1 MCNEERRCAY
11 ENSWAMVQEAFHNGF
26 MVSESCLQAALY
38 TALQDNL
45 PLAVHIVAE
54 PRWTVAGQTRY
65 PDLILIEDN
74 EITDIFE
81 LKFTPQGACVW
92 TMDFIK
98 LHAYVRG
105 EPLYPARLD
114 PQTGQWTDSLPVRD
128 DCRLHFVAVARYDA
142 LAVWPPLLGGD
153 GIHQWFGRVGGS
165 DKDVWDIHFA

>member
-26 MVSESCLQAALY
+26 MVSESYLQAALY

-65 PDLILIEDN
+65 PDLVLIEDN

-92 TMDFIK
+92 TMD
-98 LHAYVRG
+98 
-105 EPLYPARLD
+105 
-114 PQTGQWTDSLPVRD
+114 
-128 DCRLHFVAVARYDA
+128 
-142 LAVWPPLLGGD
+142 
-153 GIHQWFGRVGGS
+153 
-165 DKDVWDIHFA
+165 